1 MRHRSIQ
8 DPPAW
13 LTLRRVLCRRAL
25 RRSALL
31 LTLCAVPLLA
41 GCRDSGEEIE
51 GVVTREQFVQAFS
64 NLRVSALRSEG
75 GEIVMEERDRILA
88 ELGLTPEDLIEF
100 VEAHGRDIPF
110 MQEVWEEV
118 DHNLEIRRNAAS
130 DSFVT

>member
-1 MRHRSIQ
+1 MRHRPIQ

-13 LTLRRVLCRRAL
+13 LTRRRVLCRRAL
-25 RRSALL
+25 RHSALL
-31 LTLCAVPLLA
+31 LTLCAIPLLA

-51 GVVTREQFVQAFS
+51 GVITREQFVQAYCE
-64 NLRVSALRSEG
+64 LRVSALRSEDA
-75 GEIVMEERDRILA
+75 EIVLEERERILA

-118 DHNLEIRRNAAS
+118 AHNLEIQRNTVR
-130 DSFVT
+130 DSLVT